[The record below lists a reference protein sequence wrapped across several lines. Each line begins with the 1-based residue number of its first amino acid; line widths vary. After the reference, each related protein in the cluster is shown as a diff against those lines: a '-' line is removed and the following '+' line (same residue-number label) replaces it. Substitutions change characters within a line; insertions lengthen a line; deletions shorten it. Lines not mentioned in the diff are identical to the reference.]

1 MILFKED
8 WNKPAYRS
16 AIIDYDTKNKSFLNV
31 VGIYEQMGVENRFFP
46 LTLVNPNLKGIDP
59 HDPYLTEELQI
70 MIAVECKIN
79 PWYFFREVLKA
90 PASGSGSPIPIR
102 ANRGNIALWWLFFNH
117 ITTMLIQ
124 PRQTGKSFSTDSL
137 NCYNLQI
144 ACQNTIIHL
153 YTKDDKLRTI
163 NVARLKALMDELPP
177 YLDFRTKKDI
187 NNTESIGIGRL
198 GNTYSTAVAQASI
211 KAARNI
217 GRGHQIPIHH
227 LDEMPF
233 CDNASETVPA
243 LLASGTAARESAQ
256 AANSPY
262 GIIITTTCGYL
273 NTASGQYAKE
283 IYDESLPWNEKLLD
297 CKNLEEL
304 TTTIRKNNTT
314 RLETNT
320 EQRTRKAPIQV
331 LLQFNHR
338 QLGYT
343 DEWLEEQLE
352 MTKSEGDSAKA
363 DYLNQWVRGSDA
375 SPISRE
381 NLEIINNSLEPEPYI
396 DISLSHYITNWY
408 ISKEEFNSRCP
419 NRYLVL
425 SVDPSEAVGRDDIG
439 LVLRDVK
446 TGEVLACGKY
456 NETNTITF
464 AKWLVWWLTEFPN
477 LTMIIEKKNMGTAYL
492 DLILQECVIRKIDA
506 FKRIFNWVVDESE
519 EIPDF
524 KQALKTPI
532 HHRDHYFYLKYRAY
546 FGYSTTGSGKASRD
560 NIYGRAF
567 NSSIK
572 HTASTVRDRSLI
584 NQLNCL
590 IFKNNRIDH
599 RPGEH
604 DDLVFSWCLGFWF
617 LILAKNKHHYNIP
630 SSIVLSDV
638 RKKEIESMGGEDAV
652 RKQQE
657 QAMLRNELLK
667 LKQYIKTLINQEE
680 INRYKSLYKSKLE
693 RLEHKDQEILNID
706 DIKIDHLEI
715 KENTKPK
722 ESLLD
727 RLRNVYGR

>member
-8 WNKPAYRS
+8 WNKPQYQS
-16 AIIDYDTKNKSFLNV
+16 AIIDYDTKNTSFLNV
-31 VGIYEQMGVENRFFP
+31 VGIYEKMGIENRFFP
-46 LTLVNPNLKGIDP
+46 LALVNPKLKGIDP
-59 HDPYLTEELQI
+59 HDPKLSIDQQVQI
-70 MIAVECKIN
+70 AIECKVN

-117 ITTMLIQ
+117 VTTMLIQ

-163 NVARLKALMDELPP
+163 NVARLKALMDELPR
-177 YLDFRTKKDI
+177 YLDFRTKKDT
-187 NNTESIGIGRL
+187 NNTEAIGIGRL
-198 GNTYSTAVAQASI
+198 GNVYSTSVAQASI

-227 LDEMPF
+227 LDETPF
-233 CDNASETVPA
+233 CDNARETVPA
-243 LLASGTAARESAQ
+243 LLASGTAARQSAEE
-256 AANSPY
+256 AKSPY
-262 GIIITTTCGYL
+262 GIVITTTCGYL
-273 NTASGQYAKE
+273 NTESGQYAKE

-297 CKNLEEL
+297 CQNLDEL
-304 TTTIRKNNTT
+304 ILTIRKNNTT

-320 EQRTRKAPIQV
+320 EERKRKAPVQV

-352 MTKSEGDSAKA
+352 MTKSEGDAAKA

-381 NLEIINNSLEPEPYI
+381 NLEIINNSLEPEPYV
-396 DISLSHYITNWY
+396 DIAQHHYITNWY
-408 ISKEEFNSRCP
+408 ISKEEFQMRCP
-419 NRYLVL
+419 NRYLIL
-425 SVDPSEAVGRDDIG
+425 SIDPSEAVARDDIG

-464 AKWLVWWLTEFPN
+464 ARWLVWWLVQFPN
-477 LTMIIEKKNMGTAYL
+477 LTMMIEKKNMGTSYI
-492 DLILQECVIRKIDA
+492 DLILEECVARKIDA

-519 EIPDF
+519 EIPEF
-524 KQALKTPI
+524 KQALKTHV
-532 HHRDHYFYLKYRAY
+532 HHRDSQFYIKYRPH
-546 FGYSTTGSGKASRD
+546 FGYSTAGSGKASRD

-567 NSSIK
+567 NGSII
-572 HTASTVRDRSLI
+572 HTSNTVRDRSLI

-604 DDLVFSWCLGFWF
+604 DDLVFSWCLGYWF
-617 LILAKNKHHYNIP
+617 LTSAKNKYHYNIP
-630 SSIVLSDV
+630 NSIVLSDV
-638 RKKEIESMGGEDAV
+638 RKKEIESRGGEEAV

-657 QAMLRNELLK
+657 QINLKAELLK
-667 LKQYIKTLINQEE
+667 LKQYIKTLTNQEE
-680 INRYKSLYKSKLE
+680 INRYKALYKSKLE
-693 RLEHKDQEILNID
+693 RLEYKDEEILNID
-706 DIKIDHLEI
+706 DVKSVHLEI
-715 KENTKPK
+715 TENHKPK
-722 ESLLD
+722 EPLLE
-727 RLRNVYGR
+727 RLRSVYGR